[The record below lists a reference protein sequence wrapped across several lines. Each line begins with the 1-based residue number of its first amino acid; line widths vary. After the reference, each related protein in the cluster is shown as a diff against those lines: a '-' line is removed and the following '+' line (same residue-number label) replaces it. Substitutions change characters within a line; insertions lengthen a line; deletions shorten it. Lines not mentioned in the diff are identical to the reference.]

1 MFLAFPAISPR
12 AGSQTRSFTGKA
24 MAKWLLMLLLPV
36 ALAGCVTE
44 QNSALPM
51 ALAPSDT
58 APASCLT
65 YGNAPAY
72 GDCKAQGA
80 VSVSQA
86 TK

>member
-1 MFLAFPAISPR
+1 
-12 AGSQTRSFTGKA
+12 
-24 MAKWLLMLLLPV
+24 MAKWLLILLLPL

-65 YGNAPAY
+65 YGDTPTF
-72 GDCKAQGA
+72 GDCKGPDA
-80 VSVSQA
+80 VSVSQE

>member
-1 MFLAFPAISPR
+1 MVR
-12 AGSQTRSFTGKA
+12 
-24 MAKWLLMLLLPV
+24 WLLILLLPL

-65 YGNAPAY
+65 YGDVPTF
-72 GDCKAQGA
+72 GDCKGPGA
-80 VSVSQA
+80 VSASQQ
-86 TK
+86 TR